1 MAKPWDESMKTLVRA
16 NPQAFV
22 RWLIPNAKFL
32 KEHREKLKD
41 WDQEVDLLLEIL
53 VDGEIM
59 LLHVEFQTYN
69 DTTMAERL
77 LRYNVAARHEHTLP
91 VLSFVIYLLKDGTI
105 VPSPLRWVVPT
116 GQEVLQFH
124 FHTIEIGELSPE
136 DIRSTGEVNLLPLLP
151 LTKDGATRSI
161 VSSMLRELDVPEH
174 KELALLGFKLASLVF
189 KRKSQDNLAWLIRS
203 FKEMHD
209 ILHDT
214 PIYQLILEEG
224 REKGLEEGREK
235 GLEQAR
241 EEERLN
247 LRLILVNIAQARF
260 PTLVDVVKART
271 ARIEDINALRQ
282 LVINFGTTQD
292 GEKIQQYLTTDDKL
306 IN

>member
-1 MAKPWDESMKTLVRA
+1 MAKLWDESVKALVRA

-22 RWLIPNAKFL
+22 RWLIPNAKFI
-32 KEHREKLKD
+32 KEHREKLKG
-41 WDQEVDLLLEIL
+41 WDQEVDILLEVL

-69 DTTMAERL
+69 DTTMPERL
-77 LRYNVAARHEHTLP
+77 LRYNVAARYEHELP
-91 VLSFVIYLLKDGTI
+91 VLSFVIYLLKDGNI
-105 VPSPLRWVVPT
+105 VPSPLRWTVPT

-124 FHTIEIGELSPE
+124 FHSIEVGNLSPE
-136 DIRSTGEVNLLPLLP
+136 DIRSTGEINLLPLLP
-151 LTKDGATRSI
+151 LTSGGATRNI

-189 KRKSQDNLAWLIRS
+189 KRKSKDNLDWLIRS

-241 EEERLN
+241 KEERLN

-260 PTLVDVVKART
+260 PDLVDMVKART
-271 ARIEDINALRQ
+271 NSIEDINALRQ
-282 LVINFGTTQD
+282 LVINFGTAQD
-292 GEKIQQYLTTDDKL
+292 SEKIQQYLTTGDKL